1 MQREG
6 GDVGTDTEVTF
17 EQDVKLQN
25 SGTTTTDLTM
35 CTTSYMPIS
44 NSKTVR
50 WGNTNGNI
58 GILCEYKDGYTFSDY
73 WEATQNPRTINL
85 TGGTNVKYIR
95 ASFPIATLDYCYVLD
110 VTNNV
115 YLYKGSKVE

>member
-1 MQREG
+1 
-6 GDVGTDTEVTF
+6 
-17 EQDVKLQN
+17 
-25 SGTTTTDLTM
+25 M

-44 NSKTVR
+44 NSTSVK
-50 WGNTNGNI
+50 WGNTNGSI
-58 GILCEYKDGYTFSDY
+58 GMLCEYEDGYTFSDY
-73 WEATQNPRTINL
+73 WMPNANPRTVNL

-95 ASFPIATLDYCYVLD
+95 ASFPMGTLDYCYVLD